1 MVKSQTEVFNEM
13 QETYIYE
20 LVDITFENPYPQIE
34 DEGYYFVREDEPTR
48 LEEKP
53 ELAIEYDAEGIPM
66 GSSRNEMLIRR
77 EKIHQYI
84 QQWRIDHAET
94 PYIYNKDLN
103 ENVKINQLFLL
114 ESVAHS
120 AYRYQSTKAVLGMEE
135 VITEAKYVC
144 KVKAKGNS
152 NQKPFNEMMILRY
165 HSSILGTVKMTV
177 GIRKRTIEKVQYSIT
192 VPVPEIPFVDE
203 SSIIREKSK
212 NKKRK
217 KHP

>member
-1 MVKSQTEVFNEM
+1 M

-20 LVDITFENPYPQIE
+20 LVDITFEYPYPQIE
-34 DEGYYFVREDEPTR
+34 DEGFFFAREDEPTQA
-48 LEEKP
+48 EEKP
-53 ELAIEYDAEGIPM
+53 ETVIEYDAEGIPM
-66 GSSRNEMLIRR
+66 GGSRDEMLIRR

-84 QQWRIDHAET
+84 QQWRINHAES
-94 PYIYNKDLN
+94 PYIYNKDLK

-144 KVKAKGNS
+144 KVKTKDNS
-152 NQKPFNEMMILRY
+152 NQKPFKEMKILRY
-165 HSSILGTVKMTV
+165 HSFLLGTIKITI
-177 GIRKRTIEKVQYSIT
+177 GIRKRTQENVQYSIT
-192 VPVPEIPFVDE
+192 VPSPEIPFVDE
-203 SSIIREKSK
+203 SSIIRESSK

-217 KHP
+217 KRSK